1 MALGRGGG
9 EGGARDAPDGVQ
21 AGRGGRKGKDGRK
34 RKGLGHRLTVAKE
47 LTKKGGE
54 ILDAKITQAR
64 TESRKVIK
72 REGMTVHR
80 MMQFAVFFTVFTLIY
95 LLINYYVVSRLGGTL
110 GLSRTRFL
118 YAALLL
124 TLTFPVAQLIERYLA
139 NRFSRL
145 LYILASIWMGVL
157 FFLFVTVVAYE
168 VLGLFLALPARES
181 GLFILAF
188 VAILSL
194 GALINN
200 LFVTVKSVEIPIPG
214 LQRETR
220 LVQLSDIHYGTIRN
234 SAFLK
239 RIVRATNALN
249 ADAVLVTGDLV
260 DGSAPMHPG
269 MFDELN
275 RLEAPAYYV
284 TGNHEEYE
292 GVDDVFAILSSTNL
306 RILSDSKEDF
316 GGLQIVGVDYSYDKR
331 RLEKVLPTLSIDRN
345 RPAIL
350 LYHVPEGAEQARQNG
365 ISLQLS
371 GHTHDGQLFPFN
383 FLVRLAFK
391 NVKGLYDF
399 GAMKLYVSPG
409 TSTWGPPM
417 RLGSRNEI
425 TLLDLK
431 PA

>member
-1 MALGRGGG
+1 MALGRGRGKG
-9 EGGARDAPDGVQ
+9 DGQHGARPGPDG
-21 AGRGGRKGKDGRK
+21 RKPTDGRK
-34 RKGLGHRLTVAKE
+34 RKGLGRRLAAAKE

-54 ILDAKITQAR
+54 LLDIKITQAR

-72 REGMTVHR
+72 REGMTMHR
-80 MMQFAVFFTVFTLIY
+80 MMQFAVFFAVFTLIY
-95 LLINYYVVSRLGGTL
+95 LLINYYVVSRLGGML
-110 GLSRTRFL
+110 GLSRARFL

-145 LYILASIWMGVL
+145 LYALASIWMGVL
-157 FFLFVTVVAYE
+157 FFLFITVVAYE
-168 VLGLFLALPARES
+168 LLGLFLHLPARAS

-188 VAILSL
+188 VAILAL
-194 GALINN
+194 GALVNS
-200 LFVTVKSVEIPIPG
+200 LFVMVKTVEIPIPG

-234 SAFLK
+234 SAFLE
-239 RIVRATNALN
+239 RIVRMTNSLHPE
-249 ADAVLVTGDLV
+249 AVLVTGDLV
-260 DGSAPMHPG
+260 DGSAPMYPG

-292 GVDDVFAILSSTNL
+292 GVDDVFAILSTTKL
-306 RILSDSKEDF
+306 RILNDSKADLE
-316 GGLQIVGVDYSYDKR
+316 GLQIVGVDYSYDKR
-331 RLEKVLPTLSIDRN
+331 RLQKALPEIGIDRK

-350 LYHVPEGAEQARQNG
+350 LYHVPEGMEYARQNG
-365 ISLQLS
+365 IALQLS

-383 FLVRLAFK
+383 FFVRLAFK
-391 NVKGLYDF
+391 NVKGLYDLD
-399 GAMKLYVSPG
+399 GMKLYVSPG
-409 TSTWGPPM
+409 TGTWGPPM